1 MGRKF
6 TLVFLFFLNLRLS
19 NLPKFAIYLLELFNT
34 WLAYM
39 YTLTLLQSLTITV
52 VSYMGKLKVALG
64 VEKGFINSQLLNSYM
79 KESFERILEAAKGK
93 RN

>member
-1 MGRKF
+1 
-6 TLVFLFFLNLRLS
+6 
-19 NLPKFAIYLLELFNT
+19 
-34 WLAYM
+34 M